1 MINLIVGCAVSFIL
15 GAMAAYIYINV
26 TGRLK

>member
-1 MINLIVGCAVSFIL
+1 MINLIVGCVVSFIL
-15 GAMAAYIYINV
+15 GAAGAYIYINV